1 MFLKIIPYI
10 CRNNQTMKDTIETIR
25 EEFQFESTEQYS
37 TFNEMAQEF
46 LTRELMEE
54 LNQDDKN

>member
-1 MFLKIIPYI
+1 
-10 CRNNQTMKDTIETIR
+10 MKDTIETIR

-37 TFNEMAQEF
+37 AFNEMAQEF